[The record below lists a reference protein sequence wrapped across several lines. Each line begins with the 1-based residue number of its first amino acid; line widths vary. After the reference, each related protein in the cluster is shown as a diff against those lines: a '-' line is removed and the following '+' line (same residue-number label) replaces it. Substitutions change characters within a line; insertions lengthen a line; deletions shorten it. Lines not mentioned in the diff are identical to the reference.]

1 MEFSPLDIA
10 WESVNMLRELSTKA
24 FDELQRRGGKCP
36 NRLDNEASA
45 RVRAALI
52 EFASDSITG
61 IIVVGAGAPPL
72 RVGADNVSKFGTV
85 SRLVEAFK
93 NDPRSGYSR
102 LKLGV
107 RKHQDWLYAKIELEV
122 GGLQLDEITIDE
134 VMRWYARWSAN
145 GKRIASGYAFIDR
158 IRALVRF
165 GARTA
170 EDRDCIRLSGA
181 LSASEFPTRGGRKP
195 RRITAAQ
202 ADAIRAL
209 AHKKKLSSIALA
221 QAFQFDLKLFYG
233 QVIGEWLPLTE
244 PGTPVLKSRT
254 IVWRFGAPRTRNE
267 KWLRGLEW
275 SQIDD
280 NYILR
285 RTVDGEVVKIDLKRH
300 P

>member
-36 NRLDNEASA
+36 NRPDSEASA

-52 EFASDSITG
+52 KFASDSITG
-61 IIVVGAGAPPL
+61 IIAVGAGAPPL
-72 RVGADNVSKFGTV
+72 RVGADNASKFGTV
-85 SRLVEAFK
+85 SRLVEVFK

-122 GGLQLDEITIDE
+122 GGLQLHEITIDD
-134 VMRWYARWSAN
+134 VMGWYARWSAN

-158 IRALVRF
+158 FRALVRF

-170 EDRDCIRLSGA
+170 EDKDCIRLSGA
-181 LSASEFPTRGGRKP
+181 LSSSEFPTRGGRKP

-244 PGTPVLKSRT
+244 PGTPLLKSRILSGDLAPNARAT
-254 IVWRFGAPRTRNE
+254 KSGCAGCNGPRSMTTTFCGAPSMVR
-267 KWLRGLEW
+267 
-275 SQIDD
+275 S
-280 NYILR
+280 
-285 RTVDGEVVKIDLKRH
+285 
-300 P
+300 